1 MVFTATTV
9 KPGAELKDYVKVTDK
24 LGRDVTA
31 EHTVE
36 FASADTNVIN
46 SSGVAQNADGQ
57 EALVTATVK
66 DTDVTAKAVIKVST
80 EAAKHL
86 LAIQLI
92 VLLQMRSTQTRLK
105 SSTQTKSL
113 IMFQLLILQLLL
125 KH

>member
-1 MVFTATTV
+1 MFTATTV

-80 EAAKHL
+80 EAAKTF
-86 LAIQLI
+86 
-92 VLLQMRSTQTRLK
+92 VGYTTDSTTTNAVDTDAFK